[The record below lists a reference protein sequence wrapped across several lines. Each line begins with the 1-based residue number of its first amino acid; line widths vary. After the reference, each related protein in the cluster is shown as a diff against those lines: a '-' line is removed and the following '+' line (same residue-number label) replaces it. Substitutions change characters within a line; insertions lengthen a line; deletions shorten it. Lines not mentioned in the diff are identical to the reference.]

1 VQAPR
6 LSLRAIAYCVLLL
19 VPVGSATWALADV
32 ASSRTV
38 ASADSGIDAT
48 LRAVVGEYADVTRD
62 ARARAQTLA
71 RSRTVQRA
79 LARRDQAALRRLRE
93 NYPQVSFRS
102 SVVGVSRPRAGQ
114 AVQVVLGTRRI
125 GEIVVRVPLGR
136 SLLDRL
142 RREAVVPPSDVLVLT
157 TRTRIVADPPLIT
170 VRPDLQLGRPADVE
184 NGDTTYRG
192 LEAPIEGGTAPVHV
206 AVLRPKGPIAAEAGE
221 TRQRVL
227 YAGLGAFFAIAII
240 AYAAAPAIGRSR
252 ITRESRAQ
260 AARILAQ
267 VRDGVVLVDDDG
279 VIRSWNQGA
288 ERITGVREAE
298 ARGRPAAEAFPGFA
312 ELLAEV
318 PVAMRPDESAQV
330 VTAPLSLGDR
340 ELWLSISAVGSE
352 DGVVY
357 AFRDLTDQHKLEQ
370 MRSEFV
376 ATVSHELRTP
386 LASIYGAAMTL
397 RARIRGDDLQRQ
409 LIAIVSG
416 EAERL
421 AQIVDEILLA
431 SELTS
436 GELALRL
443 ERVDAARVA
452 RRAVEAARARLPDNV
467 SLDFVEPPS
476 LPPVSADENK
486 ARQVLAN
493 LIDNA
498 VKYSPAGGRIE
509 LRLERANGYVAFAVA
524 DEGLGIPLA
533 EQEHI
538 FEKFYRLDPHMARGV
553 GGTGLGLYICR
564 ELAERMGGHV
574 RVSSRPG
581 AGSTFF
587 FELPVFTSPAAL
599 GAAG

>member
-1 VQAPR
+1 
-6 LSLRAIAYCVLLL
+6 
-19 VPVGSATWALADV
+19 
-32 ASSRTV
+32 
-38 ASADSGIDAT
+38 
-48 LRAVVGEYADVTRD
+48 
-62 ARARAQTLA
+62 
-71 RSRTVQRA
+71 
-79 LARRDQAALRRLRE
+79 
-93 NYPQVSFRS
+93 
-102 SVVGVSRPRAGQ
+102 
-114 AVQVVLGTRRI
+114 
-125 GEIVVRVPLGR
+125 
-136 SLLDRL
+136 
-142 RREAVVPPSDVLVLT
+142 
-157 TRTRIVADPPLIT
+157 
-170 VRPDLQLGRPADVE
+170 
-184 NGDTTYRG
+184 
-192 LEAPIEGGTAPVHV
+192 
-206 AVLRPKGPIAAEAGE
+206 
-221 TRQRVL
+221 
-227 YAGLGAFFAIAII
+227 
-240 AYAAAPAIGRSR
+240 
-252 ITRESRAQ
+252 
-260 AARILAQ
+260 
-267 VRDGVVLVDDDG
+267 
-279 VIRSWNQGA
+279 
-288 ERITGVREAE
+288 
-298 ARGRPAAEAFPGFA
+298 
-312 ELLAEV
+312 
-318 PVAMRPDESAQV
+318 
-330 VTAPLSLGDR
+330 
-340 ELWLSISAVGSE
+340 
-352 DGVVY
+352 
-357 AFRDLTDQHKLEQ
+357 
-370 MRSEFV
+370 
-376 ATVSHELRTP
+376 
-386 LASIYGAAMTL
+386 
-397 RARIRGDDLQRQ
+397 
-409 LIAIVSG
+409 VSG